1 MKSDPGS
8 NYTIATVETAESK
21 AAAAH
26 NSDSVDCSKAQSV
39 AFLIDVGTVGSS
51 ATIDCKVQHSVDDS
65 TWVDE
70 VAGAGND
77 TAITQITSAGSAQ
90 LNVPNPRARYVRVV
104 TTVGTAASI
113 ACVVAVSGPLLNIA
127 PDATT

>member
-8 NYTIATVETAESK
+8 NYTIAEVEDAASK

-26 NSDSVDCSKAQSV
+26 NSDAVDCSKAQSV
-39 AFLIDVGTVGSS
+39 SFLISAGTIGSSGTV
-51 ATIDCKVQHSVDDS
+51 DCKVQHSPDNS
-65 TWVDE
+65 TWTDE

-77 TAITQITSAGSAQ
+77 TAITQITAAGSAQ

-104 TTVGTAASI
+104 TTVGTAA
-113 ACVVAVSGPLLNIA
+113 CVLGVVAVSGPLLNIE